1 MPNEERHRFA
11 YVDAHLDGSQVV
23 GQYGDG
29 DRLWPGIDLFIYR
42 SDESLVEVFD
52 GTQLEVEVAVV
63 TSFVA
68 GFDMYEDEILMTEG
82 FDGSLRL
89 TFIVGV
95 GQSCGSFNLNNVEA
109 SIMADATD
117 EVDG

>member
-1 MPNEERHRFA
+1 MPDEEGYGFA

-29 DRLWPGIDLFIYR
+29 DRLWPSAHLFIYR
-42 SDESLVEVFD
+42 SDEPLVEVFD
-52 GTQLEVEVAVV
+52 GTQLEVEVTVV

-68 GFDMYEDEILMTEG
+68 GFDMYEDEILMPEG

-89 TFIVGV
+89 AFIVGV
-95 GQSCGSFNLNNVEA
+95 G
-109 SIMADATD
+109 
-117 EVDG
+117 